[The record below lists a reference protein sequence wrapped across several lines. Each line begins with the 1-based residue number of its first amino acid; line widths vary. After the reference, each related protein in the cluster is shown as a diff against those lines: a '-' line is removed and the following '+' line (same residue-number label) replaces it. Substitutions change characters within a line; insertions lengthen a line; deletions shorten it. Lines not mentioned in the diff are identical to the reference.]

1 MQAEY
6 DCAGSARTGIT
17 RSHKVKAACVDWTH
31 QKSIIRFDLV
41 IYLLRSVFFF
51 LQHVPFPHV
60 KHELAW
66 ARVSTFVCSKYV
78 MYALNLWEPCHGCG
92 WCLFPCWRFMIFFS
106 PQAIWCVFSSLIR
119 GQRGT
124 GVQQMI
130 EMGVEYASVRAHT
143 LTHAHANTHRHEGN
157 RWKRPRYVASAGAR
171 PGGQAP
177 LASLGVHWYL
187 MFWQTLKCMFEC
199 RQCRSTLLGKVKP
212 VWELLHKCPSL
223 VDGKCKSSF
232 IANYRTPHLL
242 WKYSLAFLTEIKY
255 TSF

>member
-1 MQAEY
+1 MCRLNTSE
-6 DCAGSARTGIT
+6 INN
-17 RSHKVKAACVDWTH
+17 KVWSCDLFAAH
-31 QKSIIRFDLV
+31 
-41 IYLLRSVFFF
+41 
-51 LQHVPFPHV
+51 
-60 KHELAW
+60 
-66 ARVSTFVCSKYV
+66 
-78 MYALNLWEPCHGCG
+78 
-92 WCLFPCWRFMIFFS
+92 CLFFS
-106 PQAIWCVFSSLIR
+106 PTRAISACQTWTGVGSCVYICVFKVCHVCLKSLRALPWLWVAPLSLLAIYDFFFPTSHLVCLFKSNKRTETDRSSADDR
-119 GQRGT
+119 DGSWVGQRART
-124 GVQQMI
+124 
-130 EMGVEYASVRAHT
+130 HT
-143 LTHAHANTHRHEGN
+143 QARRHEGN

-199 RQCRSTLLGKVKP
+199 RQCCSTLLGKVKP

>member
-1 MQAEY
+1 M
-6 DCAGSARTGIT
+6 
-17 RSHKVKAACVDWTH
+17 
-31 QKSIIRFDLV
+31 
-41 IYLLRSVFFF
+41 IYLLRTVFFF

-66 ARVSTFVCSKYV
+66 AHVSTFVCSKYV

-92 WCLFPCWRFMIFFS
+92 WRLFPCWRFMIFFFPTS
-106 PQAIWCVFSSLIR
+106 HLVCLFKSNKRTETDRSSADDR
-119 GQRGT
+119 DGSWVGQRART
-124 GVQQMI
+124 
-130 EMGVEYASVRAHT
+130 HT
-143 LTHAHANTHRHEGN
+143 QARRHEGN

-199 RQCRSTLLGKVKP
+199 RQCCSTLLGKVKP